1 MTQWYGAVVGA
12 LAAIVLLV
20 VCHELRRRV
29 RRRGEHHGRRDEPL
43 FQLQRNG
50 RVRFHLEDLRRS
62 AAPGGYRGERP
73 ELEHTIPDLEMTS
86 PDLLARR
93 VPQQRPDRPDY

>member
-20 VCHELRRRV
+20 VSHELRKRL
-29 RRRGEHHGRRDEPL
+29 RRRGERRTRRYEPL
-43 FQLQRNG
+43 FRVQRNG

-62 AAPGGYRGERP
+62 APGGQHGPRP
-73 ELEHTIPDLEMTS
+73 DLEHTMPDLEMTI
-86 PDLLARR
+86 PDLLSHG
-93 VPQQRPDRPDY
+93 VPQQRPDSHPDH